1 MRNMD
6 GKNAQHVALC
16 WGLKCRQSMGKV
28 VGEKCRIASGLHD
41 AMAKATQQ
49 SPTNRALLERV
60 ALHRHLYSCVFEE
73 CSYTSIWSDV
83 DQLEEVS
90 GVGPH
95 VNQWH
100 GSVAWWRGGVVLSPS
115 QRS

>member
-1 MRNMD
+1 MRNMG

-28 VGEKCRIASGLHD
+28 VGEKCRIASSLHD

-83 DQLEEVS
+83 DQ
-90 GVGPH
+90 VG
-95 VNQWH
+95 
-100 GSVAWWRGGVVLSPS
+100 
-115 QRS
+115 